1 MAGKNLLNSVQ
12 MTRPRSNVFD
22 LSHDFKFSANMGKL
36 IPIMVEEVVPG
47 DKWKIGCSSLIRLA
61 PMVAPLMHRVDVTM
75 HYFFVPNRL
84 VWKDWEDYITNGG
97 EYPGELPAYP
107 VITMNT
113 ANWAHGLP
121 DYMGI
126 PEPIGA
132 ETEVVSAIPFAA
144 LAMVYDEYYR
154 DQNLIPSIQG
164 SLSGNT
170 GREYLISGNND
181 PNAADLLTL
190 RNRCW
195 EHDYF
200 TAALPFAQKGAAV
213 NLPLGTVELRSDFV
227 DNANAINENPHF
239 KGFAGDVVSLEIY
252 ANQRV
257 TNQAGIGAAGPS
269 IGSDDN
275 GDVQPPYFYDPAG
288 SLEVGATTI
297 NDLRRAFRLQEWLEK
312 AARGGSRYIE
322 LIRTMF
328 GVMSSDKRLQRPEYI
343 TGIKS
348 PIQISE
354 VLNTTGTT
362 ELPQGNMAGHGV
374 GFVSGKY
381 GRYYAEEHGYIIGV
395 MSVMPKTAYQQGI
408 PRHFLKTSDPFQY
421 YWEQFAH
428 IGEQEI
434 QNREIFAY
442 QGSAAGS
449 ETFGYI
455 PRYAEYKFANNR
467 VAGEFRTTLNHWTMA
482 RIFATAPAL
491 NEDFVKADPTHR
503 IFAVTDEGEDKLY
516 CHVYNDVKAV
526 RPMPVYGTPTY

>member
-12 MTRPRSNVFD
+12 MTRPKSNVFD

-47 DKWKIGCSSLIRLA
+47 DKFKIGCHSLIRFA
-61 PMVAPLMHRVDVTM
+61 PMVAPIMHRVDVTM

-84 VWKDWEDYITNGG
+84 IWKDWEDYITNGG

-113 ANWAHGLP
+113 ANWAYGLP

-126 PEPIGA
+126 PEPIGL
-132 ETEVVSAIPFAA
+132 ESEVVSALPFAA
-144 LAMVYDEYYR
+144 LAMIYDEYYR

-164 SLSGNT
+164 QLSGSTN
-170 GREYLISGNND
+170 REYLISGNND
-181 PNAADLLTL
+181 PNAELLL
-190 RNRCW
+190 SIRNRCW

-213 NLPLGTVELRSDFV
+213 NLPLGVVEMVDPADWPSSSGNLPHFQRSDDTHETGAV
-227 DNANAINENPHF
+227 SQDGVLQPNIQVN
-239 KGFAGDVVSLEIY
+239 GTSAGY
-252 ANQRV
+252 A
-257 TNQAGIGAAGPS
+257 A
-269 IGSDDN
+269 
-275 GDVQPPYFYDPAG
+275 YDPAG
-288 SLEVGATTI
+288 TLEVQPTTI

-343 TGIKS
+343 TGVKS
-348 PIQISE
+348 PVQISE
-354 VLNTTGTT
+354 VLNTTGT
-362 ELPQGNMAGHGV
+362 EDLPQGNMAGHGV
-374 GFVSGKY
+374 GVVSGKY

-434 QNREIFAY
+434 QNREVYAY
-442 QGSAAGS
+442 QGSSAGS
-449 ETFGYI
+449 QTFGYI
-455 PRYAEYKFANNR
+455 PRYSEYKFANNR
-467 VAGEFRTTLNHWTMA
+467 VAGEFRTTLNHWTMG
-482 RIFATAPAL
+482 RIFSAPPAL
-491 NEDFVKADPTHR
+491 NEDFVTANPTHR
-503 IFAVTDEGEDKLY
+503 IFAVTDEAEDKLY